1 VRSSHVV
8 VALFTFATFA
18 TSALFAS
25 ALVACGAPEKEGRYP
40 KRPEGCDVTV
50 FPESPSMPTDNIGSV
65 DAICGEDIS
74 NDACLR
80 TLKDQVCK
88 LGGDV
93 AWGVSDAPSVSLGK
107 KKLSGRAAHT
117 KTAGPPK

>member
-1 VRSSHVV
+1 MR
-8 VALFTFATFA
+8 
-18 TSALFAS
+18 SALALVLPVAIAAL

-40 KRPEGCDVTV
+40 KRPEGCAVQV
-50 FPESPSMPTDNIGSV
+50 FNESPSMPTDNIGSV

-74 NDACLR
+74 NDACLQ

-93 AWGVSDAPSVSLGK
+93 VWGVADAPSISLGK

-117 KTAGPPK
+117 KTAGPAK